1 MATLILLPCL
11 KEQALGTK
19 EPIIKEE
26 SVRNINLADIKS
38 FLGKD
43 NYAFELNILPGDS
56 VFDRDNA
63 IRLALEQEK
72 VRRTLARERTAS
84 YQRGGSYTR
93 GEAEVIGTSYEQCI
107 TYAKRKAGISRG
119 LGYAGRTTSQGNTPK
134 VGAIGLEKY
143 RGHAVYVE
151 AINGDEITITESN
164 FYKGKI
170 TRRVLNIRDFRG
182 FVYG

>member
-26 SVRNINLADIKS
+26 SVRNINLADYKS
-38 FLGKD
+38 VLGLGD
-43 NYAFELNILPGDS
+43 NLAHSITFTLGDS
-56 VFDRDNA
+56 LYDR
-63 IRLALEQEK
+63 E
-72 VRRTLARERTAS
+72 LARNQRLIEMERAS
-84 YQRGGSYTR
+84 RNTVARESIRGGSYTQ
-93 GEAEVIGTSYEQCI
+93 GKAEVIGTSYEQCI

-164 FYKGKI
+164 FYKNKI